1 MRQVRQTLIVLGVM
15 LLAACSSP
23 ELEPLPPDGVI
34 LAFGDSLTEGVG
46 AGPDGDYPTQ
56 LAELTGRTVI
66 NAGVSGQTL
75 GEGLARL
82 PETLDRTRPDIMIL
96 LMGGN
101 DILRNASPREA
112 RDNLEAMITMARD
125 RGVDVVLLGVPE
137 KSLFSSAAPFYE
149 ELAETHDLVFER
161 GLVASLLRRPGY
173 KADVVHLNDRG
184 YAALAE
190 RVLELLEAHG
200 AL

>member
-46 AGPDGDYPTQ
+46 AGPDGDYPTR

-190 RVLELLEAHG
+190 RVQELLEAHG

>member
-46 AGPDGDYPTQ
+46 AGPDGDYPTR

>member
-1 MRQVRQTLIVLGVM
+1 MRQVRQTLMVLGVM

-46 AGPDGDYPTQ
+46 ASPDGDYPTR

-190 RVLELLEAHG
+190 RVQELLEAHG